1 MICNIYMNFVSTVT
15 LPVCKIPNQIVLIR
29 LTPHRNSD
37 RFHSCRNFNIFH
49 NNIKS
54 SLICIIILN
63 LHICTWSNHLK
74 RCFPKEYQRST
85 CQICIGMYLI
95 NSSNLLIRNT
105 HIRFPDSVRFLLS
118 CNPANITLICLVPY
132 RKLYDIHVIRHICK
146 LQLNPIQIT
155 SVVNRRNL

>member
-1 MICNIYMNFVSTVT
+1 MNFVSTVT

-118 CNPANITLICLVPY
+118 CNPANITLICLSIPETV
-132 RKLYDIHVIRHICK
+132 RHPRHPAY
-146 LQLNPIQIT
+146 LQT
-155 SVVNRRNL
+155 SAEPDTDHFCCQQKKPLT